1 MAHAFFFF
9 TQDLW
14 DLSFVTRYQI
24 SNPRPLRWKLKS
36 FNHWTARVILGRFI
50 LSQGPQSISQ
60 MGSPR
65 DEQGLSGSH
74 SNSTS
79 LFQYLK
85 EATSEWEQEGWRV
98 RPAPMSLS
106 LKEREVPTRPLCA
119 SFHASYT
126 LVSTAHQA
134 RASHTWRLFG
144 QSSKSV
150 GKASSVCR
158 AGSKGAVGREPDLS
172 CILFLPILQ
181 MGIVRSAFPKEV
193 ARAAQGGQHPLQ
205 SLSRC

>member
-1 MAHAFFFF
+1 MLSFWLV

-36 FNHWTARVILGRFI
+36 FNHWTARVILGRSI

-65 DEQGLSGSH
+65 DEQGLSGSP
-74 SNSTS
+74 SNSAS
-79 LFQYLK
+79 LLQYLK
-85 EATSEWEQEGWRV
+85 EATSEWEQEGWRA

-106 LKEREVPTRPLCA
+106 LKEREVPTGPSLLHSMPA
-119 SFHASYT
+119 M
-126 LVSTAHQA
+126 VSTEHQA

-172 CILFLPILQ
+172 CILFLPILH
-181 MGIVRSAFPKEV
+181 MGMLRSAFPEEV
-193 ARAAQGGQHPLQ
+193 ARAAQGSQRPLQ
-205 SLSRC
+205 SRSRC